1 MQLVN
6 KVVLDASALLA
17 TLFGEPGAELV
28 ASRGNGA
35 VMSAVS
41 YSETLVKMID
51 RGFPLAD
58 AERLVGRLSLHVA
71 AFDSELAAL
80 AASFRQHTRQLGLS
94 FADRACLALG
104 LKTGLPVLTADRRWA
119 EIPEGVTVE
128 LIR

>member
-1 MQLVN
+1 MS
-6 KVVLDASALLA
+6 KVILDASALLA
-17 TLFGEPGAELV
+17 MLFGEPGCDLV

-35 VMSAVS
+35 VLSAVG

-51 RGFPLAD
+51 RGIELAD
-58 AERLVGRLSLHVA
+58 AERLIGRLSLHIA
-71 AFDSELAAL
+71 AFDSEAAAL
-80 AASFRQHTRQLGLS
+80 AASFRHFTKQLGLS

-119 EIPEGVTVE
+119 EVPSQVKVE